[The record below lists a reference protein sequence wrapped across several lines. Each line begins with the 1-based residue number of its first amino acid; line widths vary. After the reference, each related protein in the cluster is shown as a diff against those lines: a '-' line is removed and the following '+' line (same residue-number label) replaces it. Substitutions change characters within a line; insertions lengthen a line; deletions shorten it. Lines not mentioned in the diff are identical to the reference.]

1 MTLGNDNGMDGRT
14 DRQTDRVRRNMRPPP
29 REEGRIISVIRLLFN
44 VIAAFTGSL
53 IYLIVRRHF

>member
-1 MTLGNDNGMDGRT
+1 
-14 DRQTDRVRRNMRPPP
+14 
-29 REEGRIISVIRLLFN
+29 LLFN